1 MLNLIRDNVQSFGVK
16 FIVAVV
22 AIMMLTFGLSTYQNQ
37 GINTL
42 AEVDG
47 VEIRLENYQRVYEH
61 EERQLR
67 EQYQENTEQFIK
79 IFRLKSRV
87 MQQLINN
94 AVLLKNA
101 RINGLEVSDLELA
114 MAVYENPAFQT
125 DNRFDQKKY
134 DRLLKNYRT
143 NKIAYEKDLRESLLT
158 QKYLNFLN
166 SGISFSRKYVESEYK
181 RFNTELDVQMI
192 ELIPELFADQ
202 VKITEKQIK
211 SYYESHK
218 TDFEQKKQFVID
230 YLLLTADDM
239 KDKVIV
245 RDKEITKYYDKHK
258 NTEFSIKESYNSRH
272 ILIPVE
278 GKQEAKDDEK
288 AKKQA
293 DRIYAEL
300 RKNKENF
307 AKLAMAHSADPGSKK
322 NGGNLGWVTQ
332 GSFVQAFEQ
341 TVASLK
347 KGEISKPVKSQFG
360 YHIIEL
366 IDRKEARIRPLD
378 EVKDEI
384 TDAVRSGKAKR
395 RLKNKVSK
403 LLKVEEGA
411 IKASMQELATTMG
424 KKVQQ
429 TKSFDDEQK
438 LEGLDYSYSLY
449 TALASKAL
457 GDRDS
462 FELAADEGMIVYE
475 IRKIIDPF
483 IKPLEEVK
491 TQVQMFARQEAE
503 KAFVKQKGIEL
514 AKSIKNKKQYDK
526 LIKLLKTKA
535 TAIKFKLVDNNQEAG
550 NMDFKTGVFK
560 MSPGDI
566 KLITKGQSDV
576 LVYLNS
582 KTEPQ
587 EIVKDD
593 EIKTM
598 ENQIQR
604 QKATVMLNGII
615 ANTRKETEIKYNQ
628 KLLQAL
634 QIESLS

>member
-125 DNRFDQKKY
+125 DNRFDQK
-134 DRLLKNYRT
+134 
-143 NKIAYEKDLRESLLT
+143 
-158 QKYLNFLN
+158 
-166 SGISFSRKYVESEYK
+166 
-181 RFNTELDVQMI
+181 
-192 ELIPELFADQ
+192 
-202 VKITEKQIK
+202 
-211 SYYESHK
+211 SHK

-449 TALASKAL
+449 TALASEAL